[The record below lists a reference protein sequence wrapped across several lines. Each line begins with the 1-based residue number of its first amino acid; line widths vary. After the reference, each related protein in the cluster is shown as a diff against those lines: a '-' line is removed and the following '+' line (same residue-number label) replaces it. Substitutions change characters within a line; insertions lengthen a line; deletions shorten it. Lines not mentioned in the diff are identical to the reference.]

1 MTRILAM
8 AALFGF
14 CAALLTPTSASAV
27 CDCYTKKGRYM
38 RCQPS
43 QLACRYAGGYYCYE
57 GCRWNGG
64 P

>member
-1 MTRILAM
+1 MTRLLAC

-14 CAALLTPTSASAV
+14 CAALLIPTEASAV
-27 CDCYTKKGRYM
+27 CDCYSRGRYL

-43 QLACRYAGGYYCYE
+43 LAACKASGGDRCYE
-57 GCRWNGG
+57 GCRTSGG